1 MNSADDLTARI
12 QQIAERARQR
22 QREPAPEPAPKPAK
36 IVRLPLWPAELRTC
50 PSCVLRSALFGVVR
64 RGRRS
69 YLERQIIAAWANT
82 TIRYT
87 GMRLDQADLDVW
99 LTALHLTRESGLG
112 APVRTSIGAML
123 KAMGRTQDGRA
134 YEDFNNTI
142 VRLTG
147 CVVEITAN
155 RKTYGGSLIESF
167 ERDEETG
174 RYVLYLNPRLVV
186 LFEDEAFALIDWEQ
200 RHGLRRDLSKWLH
213 GYILSHKATPREPHR
228 IGLEKLR
235 DLCGSETGEL
245 WKFRQQI
252 REAMAELQEAS
263 IVTRW
268 KITSGDALEFV
279 RPQRNRRIIE
289 DDGSR

>member
-1 MNSADDLTARI
+1 MSSVDDLTARL
-12 QQIAERARQR
+12 QRMAERAQQR
-22 QREPAPEPAPKPAK
+22 QRERTPKPTPKPAPV
-36 IVRLPLWPAELRTC
+36 VRLPLWPAELRTC

-64 RGRRS
+64 RGKRS
-69 YLERQIIAAWANT
+69 YLERQIIATWANT

-99 LTALHLTRESGLG
+99 LTALHITRESGLG
-112 APVRTSIGAML
+112 APVRTSIRIML
-123 KAMGRTQDGRA
+123 KAMGRTLDGRA

-147 CVVEITAN
+147 CVVEITVN

-167 ERDEETG
+167 ERHEDTG
-174 RYVLYLNPRLVV
+174 DYVLYLNPKLVV
-186 LFEDEAFALIDWEQ
+186 LFEDNAFALIDWEQ

-213 GYILSHKATPREPHR
+213 GYILSHKATAQEPHR

-268 KITSGDALEFV
+268 KITSGDALELV
-279 RPQRNRRIIE
+279 RPQRKRRIIE
-289 DDGSR
+289 DGGSG

>member
-1 MNSADDLTARI
+1 
-12 QQIAERARQR
+12 
-22 QREPAPEPAPKPAK
+22 
-36 IVRLPLWPAELRTC
+36 
-50 PSCVLRSALFGVVR
+50 
-64 RGRRS
+64 
-69 YLERQIIAAWANT
+69 
-82 TIRYT
+82 
-87 GMRLDQADLDVW
+87 MRLDQADLDVW
-99 LTALHLTRESGLG
+99 LAALHITRESGLG
-112 APVRTSIGAML
+112 APVRTSTGAML

-167 ERDEETG
+167 ERDEDTG

-213 GYILSHKATPREPHR
+213 GYILSHKASQREPHR

-245 WKFRQQI
+245 RFFRRDV

-263 IVTRW
+263 IVARW

-279 RPQRNRRIIE
+279 RPQRKRRIIE
-289 DDGSR
+289 GDGSS

>member
-1 MNSADDLTARI
+1 MSSANDLTARI
-12 QQIAERARQR
+12 RQIAERARQR
-22 QREPAPEPAPKPAK
+22 QREPAPKPAPKPAK

-82 TIRYT
+82 TIRYS

-99 LTALHLTRESGLG
+99 LAALHITRESGLG

-167 ERDEETG
+167 ERDEDTG

-213 GYILSHKATPREPHR
+213 GYILSHKATPKEPHR

>member
-1 MNSADDLTARI
+1 MNSSDDLVSRI
-12 QQIAERARQR
+12 QQIAERAQQR
-22 QREPAPEPAPKPAK
+22 PRPPAPKPPPQPAQV
-36 IVRLPLWPAELRTC
+36 VRLPLWPAELRTC

-82 TIRYT
+82 TIRYS

-99 LTALHLTRESGLG
+99 LAALHITRESGLG

-167 ERDEETG
+167 ERDEDTG

-213 GYILSHKATPREPHR
+213 GYILSHKATPKEPHR

-245 WKFRQQI
+245 KKFRQQI

-268 KITSGDALEFV
+268 KITSGDVLEFV
-279 RPQRNRRIIE
+279 RPQRKRRIIE
-289 DDGSR
+289 DDGSG

>member
-1 MNSADDLTARI
+1 MSSANDLTARI
-12 QQIAERARQR
+12 RQIAERARQR

-50 PSCVLRSALFGVVR
+50 PSCMLRSALFGVVR

-82 TIRYT
+82 TIRYS

-99 LTALHLTRESGLG
+99 LAALHITRESGLG

-167 ERDEETG
+167 ERDEDTG

>member
-1 MNSADDLTARI
+1 MHSSDDLVSRI

-22 QREPAPEPAPKPAK
+22 PRQPDAKPTPKPAK

-99 LTALHLTRESGLG
+99 LAALHLTRESGLG

-167 ERDEETG
+167 ERDEDTG

-245 WKFRQQI
+245 WKFRQQV
-252 REAMAELQEAS
+252 REAMAELQKTN

-289 DDGSR
+289 GDGSN

>member
-1 MNSADDLTARI
+1 MNSADDLVSRI
-12 QQIAERARQR
+12 RQIAERAQQR
-22 QREPAPEPAPKPAK
+22 QRERTPEPTPQPARV
-36 IVRLPLWPAELRTC
+36 VRLPLWPAELRTC

-99 LTALHLTRESGLG
+99 LAALHITRESGLG

-123 KAMGRTQDGRA
+123 KAIGRTQDGRA

-147 CVVEITAN
+147 CVVEITTN

-167 ERDEETG
+167 ERDEDTG
-174 RYVLYLNPRLVV
+174 HYVLYLNPRLVV

-245 WKFRQQI
+245 KKFRQQM

-279 RPQRNRRIIE
+279 RPQRNRQITE

>member
-1 MNSADDLTARI
+1 MNPADDLTARI
-12 QQIAERARQR
+12 RQIAERAQQR
-22 QREPAPEPAPKPAK
+22 QRERTPEPTPKPARV
-36 IVRLPLWPAELRTC
+36 VRLPLWPEELRTC

-99 LTALHLTRESGLG
+99 LAALHITRESGLG
-112 APVRTSIGAML
+112 AQVRTSIGAML

-167 ERDEETG
+167 ERDEDTG

-213 GYILSHKATPREPHR
+213 GYILSHRATPREPHR

-245 WKFRQQI
+245 KKFRQQI

>member
-1 MNSADDLTARI
+1 MNSSKNDLTVRI
-12 QQIAERARQR
+12 QQIAERAKQR
-22 QREPAPEPAPKPAK
+22 PKTRRPAEPAKVE
-36 IVRLPLWPAELRTC
+36 RLPLWPAELRTC
-50 PSCVLRSALFGVVR
+50 PSCVLRSALFGVVQ
-64 RGRRS
+64 RGRRG
-69 YLERQIIAAWANT
+69 YLERQVVAAWANT

-87 GMRLDQADLDVW
+87 GIRLNQADLDVW
-99 LTALHLTRESGLG
+99 LAALHITRESGLG
-112 APVRTSIGAML
+112 AQVRTSIGAML
-123 KAMGRTQDGRA
+123 KTMGRTLDGRA

-147 CVVEITAN
+147 CVVEITTN

-174 RYVLYLNPRLVV
+174 HYVLYLNPRLVV

-213 GYILSHKATPREPHR
+213 GYILSHKATPKEPHR
-228 IGLEKLR
+228 ISLEKLR

-252 REAMAELQEAS
+252 REAMAELQEAC
-263 IVTRW
+263 IVARW

-279 RPQRNRRIIE
+279 RPQRKRRIIE
-289 DDGSR
+289 GDDSS

>member
-1 MNSADDLTARI
+1 MNPADDLTARI
-12 QQIAERARQR
+12 RQIAERAQQR
-22 QREPAPEPAPKPAK
+22 PRPPAQPAKPAQV
-36 IVRLPLWPAELRTC
+36 VRLPLWPAELRTC

-99 LTALHLTRESGLG
+99 LAALHLTRESGLG

-167 ERDEETG
+167 ERDEDTG

-245 WKFRQQI
+245 WKFRQQV
-252 REAMAELQEAS
+252 REAMAELQKTN

-289 DDGSR
+289 GDGSN

>member
-1 MNSADDLTARI
+1 MHSSDDLVSRI
-12 QQIAERARQR
+12 QQIAERAQQR
-22 QREPAPEPAPKPAK
+22 QRKPAPKPTPKPAK
-36 IVRLPLWPAELRTC
+36 VVRLPLWPAELRTC

-99 LTALHLTRESGLG
+99 LAALHLTRESGLG

-167 ERDEETG
+167 ERDEDTG

-213 GYILSHKATPREPHR
+213 GYILSHRATPREPHR

-245 WKFRQQI
+245 WKFRQQV
-252 REAMAELQEAS
+252 REAMAELQKTN

-289 DDGSR
+289 GDGSN

>member
-1 MNSADDLTARI
+1 MSSANDLTARI
-12 QQIAERARQR
+12 RQIAERARQR
-22 QREPAPEPAPKPAK
+22 QREPAPKPAPKPAK

-99 LTALHLTRESGLG
+99 LAALHLTRESGLG

-167 ERDEETG
+167 ERDEDTG

-213 GYILSHKATPREPHR
+213 GYILSHRATPREPHR

-245 WKFRQQI
+245 WKFRQQV
-252 REAMAELQEAS
+252 REAMAELQKTN

-289 DDGSR
+289 GDGSN

>member
-1 MNSADDLTARI
+1 MNPADDLTRRL
-12 QQIAERARQR
+12 QQIAERTQQR
-22 QREPAPEPAPKPAK
+22 PHASVPAPTAKPAPV
-36 IVRLPLWPAELRTC
+36 VRLPLWPAELRTC

-82 TIRYT
+82 TIRYS

-99 LTALHLTRESGLG
+99 LAALHITRESGLG
-112 APVRTSIGAML
+112 AQVRTSIGAML

-167 ERDEETG
+167 ERDEDTG

-213 GYILSHKATPREPHR
+213 GYILSHKAAPREPHR

-245 WKFRQQI
+245 KKFRQQI

-279 RPQRNRRIIE
+279 RPQRKRRIVE

>member
-1 MNSADDLTARI
+1 MSSADDLTARI
-12 QQIAERARQR
+12 QQIAERAQQR
-22 QREPAPEPAPKPAK
+22 QRERTPEPTPKPARV
-36 IVRLPLWPAELRTC
+36 VRLPLWPEELRTC

-99 LTALHLTRESGLG
+99 LAALHITRESGLG
-112 APVRTSIGAML
+112 AQVRTSIGAML

-167 ERDEETG
+167 ERDEDTG

-213 GYILSHKATPREPHR
+213 GYILSHRATPREPHR

-245 WKFRQQI
+245 KKFRQQI

-289 DDGSR
+289 DDGSN

>member
-1 MNSADDLTARI
+1 MHSSDDLVSRI
-12 QQIAERARQR
+12 QHIAERAKQR
-22 QREPAPEPAPKPAK
+22 PRPPAPEPVPKPAK
-36 IVRLPLWPAELRTC
+36 VTRLPLWPEELRAC
-50 PSCVLRSALFGVVR
+50 PSAVLRSALFGVVR

-69 YLERQIIAAWANT
+69 YMERQVIAAWANT

-99 LTALHLTRESGLG
+99 LAALHITRESGLG
-112 APVRTSIGAML
+112 AQVRTSIGAML
-123 KAMGRTQDGRA
+123 KAMGRTLDGRA

-167 ERDEETG
+167 ERDEDTG
-174 RYVLYLNPRLVV
+174 YYVLYLNPRLVV

-213 GYILSHKATPREPHR
+213 GYVLSHKATQKEPHR

-245 WKFRQQI
+245 RFFRRDV

-263 IVTRW
+263 IVARW

-279 RPQRNRRIIE
+279 RPQRKQRIIE
-289 DDGSR
+289 NSDSG

>member
-1 MNSADDLTARI
+1 MSSANDLTARI
-12 QQIAERARQR
+12 RQIAERARQR
-22 QREPAPEPAPKPAK
+22 QREPAPKPAPKPAK
-36 IVRLPLWPAELRTC
+36 IVRLLLWPAELRTC

-82 TIRYT
+82 TIRYS

-99 LTALHLTRESGLG
+99 LAALHITRESGLG

-167 ERDEETG
+167 ERDEDTG

-213 GYILSHKATPREPHR
+213 GYILSHKATPKEPHR

-235 DLCGSETGEL
+235 DL
-245 WKFRQQI
+245 
-252 REAMAELQEAS
+252 
-263 IVTRW
+263 
-268 KITSGDALEFV
+268 
-279 RPQRNRRIIE
+279 
-289 DDGSR
+289 

>member
-1 MNSADDLTARI
+1 MNSADDLVSRI
-12 QQIAERARQR
+12 RQIAERARQR
-22 QREPAPEPAPKPAK
+22 PREPAPDPTPKSAK
-36 IVRLPLWPAELRTC
+36 VVRLPLWPAELRTC
-50 PSCVLRSALFGVVR
+50 PSAVLRSALFGVVR

-69 YLERQIIAAWANT
+69 YMERQVIAAWANT

-99 LTALHLTRESGLG
+99 LAALHITRESGLG
-112 APVRTSIGAML
+112 AQVRTSIGAML

-147 CVVEITAN
+147 CVVEITAG

-167 ERDEETG
+167 ERDEDTG
-174 RYVLYLNPRLVV
+174 RYVLYLNPRLAV

-213 GYILSHKATPREPHR
+213 GYVLSHKATQKEPHR

-245 WKFRQQI
+245 RFFRRDV
-252 REAMAELQEAS
+252 REAMVELQEAS
-263 IVTRW
+263 IVARW

-279 RPQRNRRIIE
+279 RPQRKRRIIE
-289 DDGSR
+289 NSDSG

>member
-1 MNSADDLTARI
+1 MHSSDDLTARL
-12 QQIAERARQR
+12 QRMAERAQQRPRQ
-22 QREPAPEPAPKPAK
+22 PDAKPTPKPAK
-36 IVRLPLWPAELRTC
+36 VVRLPIWPAELRTC
-50 PSCVLRSALFGVVR
+50 PSCVLRSALFGVVQ

-99 LTALHLTRESGLG
+99 LAALHITRESGLG

-167 ERDEETG
+167 ERDEDTG

-213 GYILSHKATPREPHR
+213 GYILSHRATPREPHR

-245 WKFRQQI
+245 KKFRQQI

-279 RPQRNRRIIE
+279 RSQRNRRIIE
-289 DDGSR
+289 DDGSN

>member
-1 MNSADDLTARI
+1 MNSSDDLVSRI
-12 QQIAERARQR
+12 QQIAERAQQR
-22 QREPAPEPAPKPAK
+22 PREPTPEPTPQPAK
-36 IVRLPLWPAELRTC
+36 VVRLPLWPAELRTC

-99 LTALHLTRESGLG
+99 LAALHITRESGLG

-167 ERDEETG
+167 ERDEDTG

-245 WKFRQQI
+245 KFFPAQI

-263 IVTRW
+263 IVARW

-279 RPQRNRRIIE
+279 RSQRNRRIIE
-289 DDGSR
+289 DDGSH

>member
-1 MNSADDLTARI
+1 MSSANDLTARI
-12 QQIAERARQR
+12 RQIAERARQR

-82 TIRYT
+82 TIRYS

-99 LTALHLTRESGLG
+99 LAALHITRESGLG

-167 ERDEETG
+167 ERDEDTG

-186 LFEDEAFALIDWEQ
+186 LFEDEAFALIDWDQ

-213 GYILSHKATPREPHR
+213 GYLLSHKATPKEPHR

>member
-1 MNSADDLTARI
+1 MNSADDLTARL
-12 QQIAERARQR
+12 QQIAERAQQR
-22 QREPAPEPAPKPAK
+22 QRERTPKPPPQPAPV
-36 IVRLPLWPAELRTC
+36 VRLPLWPAELRTC
-50 PSCVLRSALFGVVR
+50 PSCVLRSALFGVVQ

-99 LTALHLTRESGLG
+99 LTALHITRESGLS
-112 APVRTSIGAML
+112 AQVRTSIGAML

-167 ERDEETG
+167 ERDEDMG
-174 RYVLYLNPRLVV
+174 YYALYLNSRLVV
-186 LFEDEAFALIDWEQ
+186 LFEDEAFTWIDWEQ

-213 GYILSHKATPREPHR
+213 GYILSHKATPKEPHR

-245 WKFRQQI
+245 KKFRQQI

-268 KITSGDALEFV
+268 KITSGDVLEFV
-279 RPQRNRRIIE
+279 RPQRKRRIIE
-289 DDGSR
+289 DDGSG

>member
-1 MNSADDLTARI
+1 MNSADDLASRI
-12 QQIAERARQR
+12 QQIAERAQQR
-22 QREPAPEPAPKPAK
+22 QRERTPKPTSQPAK
-36 IVRLPLWPAELRTC
+36 VVRLPLWPEELRTC

-69 YLERQIIAAWANT
+69 YLERRIIAAWVNT

-99 LTALHLTRESGLG
+99 LAALHLTRESGLG

-174 RYVLYLNPRLVV
+174 HYVLYLNPRLVV
-186 LFEDEAFALIDWEQ
+186 LFEDEAFTLIDWEQ
-200 RHGLRRDLSKWLH
+200 RHGLHRDLSKWLH
-213 GYILSHKATPREPHR
+213 GYILSHKATPKEPHR

-245 WKFRQQI
+245 WRFRQQI

-263 IVTRW
+263 IVARW